1 MLRKHVLYLSS
12 LFTFCLLLPSAVSA
26 QDLITQNPEV
36 SGFTGVRL
44 ETLGSLRVNQ
54 GDEAVVLEFSPK
66 FEGKIRTRVED
77 GVLIISGPR
86 QIAGLGGLQQNR
98 GDVLNYTV
106 TLPELSELALE
117 GSGDVTLG
125 AFETEELAIALGG
138 SGDITAEGL
147 DVGTLELALG
157 GSGDVGVAG
166 QTDSLDLGLAGSGD
180 VDASGLQANSADVGL
195 TGSGDVSVCVSETLE
210 VGLLGSGDVTYYGD
224 AEPEVGAL
232 GSGEAVAGG
241 DCP

>member
-1 MLRKHVLYLSS
+1 MLRKHILFLSS
-12 LFTFCLLLPSAVSA
+12 LLTFCLLLPSALA

-54 GDEAVVLEFSPK
+54 GDEAVVLTFSPK
-66 FEGKIRTRVED
+66 FEGKIRTRIED

-86 QIAGLGGLQQNR
+86 RIAGLGGLQQNR

-106 TLPELSELALE
+106 TLPELSELSLE

-125 AFETEELAIALGG
+125 AFQTEELAIALGS

-147 DVGTLELALG
+147 DVGALELALG
-157 GSGDVGVAG
+157 
-166 QTDSLDLGLAGSGD
+166 
-180 VDASGLQANSADVGL
+180 
-195 TGSGDVSVCVSETLE
+195 GSGDVSVCVSETLDI
-210 VGLLGSGDVTYYGD
+210 GLLGSGDVTYYGT
-224 AEPEVGAL
+224 AESEAGTV
-232 GSGEAVAGG
+232 GSGDVVAGG

>member
-12 LFTFCLLLPSAVSA
+12 LFTFCLLLPSALA

-66 FEGKIRTRVED
+66 FEWKIRTRVED

-86 QIAGLGGLQQNR
+86 RIAGLGGLQQNR

-106 TLPELSELALE
+106 TLPELNELSLE

-125 AFETEELAIALGG
+125 AFQTEELAIALGG

-147 DVGTLELALG
+147 DVGALELALG
-157 GSGDVGVAG
+157 GSGDVRVAG

-180 VDASGLQANSADVGL
+180 VDASRLQAASADVRL
-195 TGSGDVSVCVSETLE
+195 TGSGDVSVSETLDI
-210 VGLLGSGDVTYYGD
+210 GLLGSGDVTYYGT
-224 AEPEVGAL
+224 AEPEAGTV
-232 GSGEAVAGG
+232 GSGDVVAGG